1 MEFTMI
7 EAGWLSIL
15 PPLIAIV
22 LALITKE
29 VYSSLFFGV
38 FSGMLIYA
46 FSTGGSIISAT
57 AMTFDMM
64 YSKIADNAYMIIF
77 LALLWAVVM
86 LVSRSGGSLAY
97 GNWAGKK
104 IRNKRAAAFA
114 TSLLGVLIFIDDGF
128 NCLTVGTVMRPITDR
143 LRISRE
149 KLAYIIDATAAPVCI
164 IAPVSSWAVAVAS
177 EVSDTNG
184 FHAFLST
191 IPYNFYALMTILMVF
206 VISFTGRD
214 FGPMKKAEERALKEF
229 IGKDESAGSEDSK
242 GKVIDLVLPILV
254 LIICAILGMAYV
266 GGFFEG
272 VSFSEAIGYN
282 PTAGLSLGAFA
293 GLLTAGILYIP
304 RKLMKP
310 KEFIDCI
317 VNGIGNIVPPMLI
330 LILSWTLGGVCR
342 QLIGTGVFISGF
354 VENSSLPLGFLP
366 VLIFVIAALMSF
378 SMGTSW
384 GTFGMLIPIVT
395 MICEAD
401 GAGAFLIPALG
412 ATLAGSVYGDHCSPI
427 SDTTILASTG
437 ADCKHIRHVETQLPY
452 ATLVA
457 IICSIGYLITGFNV
471 APWIAIII
479 ESVLLVVA
487 VLVLS
492 RSGDKLFGRK
502 KEKMTNGD

>member
-1 MEFTMI
+1 MI
-7 EAGWLSIL
+7 EAGWLSIV
-15 PPLIAIV
+15 PPILAIA
-22 LALITKE
+22 LALLTKE
-29 VYSSLFFGV
+29 VYSSLFIGIL
-38 FSGMLIYA
+38 SGMLIYA
-46 FSTGGSIISAT
+46 FLGGGTVFSA
-57 AMTFDMM
+57 ASMTFDMM
-64 YSKIADNAYMIIF
+64 SSKIADNAYMIIF
-77 LALLWAVVM
+77 LALLWAVVS
-86 LVSRSGGSLAY
+86 LVSKSGGSQAY
-97 GNWAGKK
+97 GRWAG
-104 IRNKRAAAFA
+104 RRLNSKRSAAFA
-114 TSLLGVLIFIDDGF
+114 TSLLGILIFIDDGF

-177 EVSDTNG
+177 EVSQENG
-184 FHAFLST
+184 FHTFLST

-206 VISFTGRD
+206 FISFTGWD
-214 FGPMKKAEERALKEF
+214 FGPMKKAEKAAREQAAQA
-229 IGKDESAGSEDSK
+229 ESQQAEDRTK
-242 GKVIDLVLPILV
+242 GHVLDLVLPILV
-254 LIICAILGMAYV
+254 LIVCAILGMAYV

-293 GLLTAGILYIP
+293 GLITALLLYLP

-317 VNGIGNIVPPMLI
+317 VGGIGNIVPPMLI
-330 LILSWTLGGVCR
+330 LILSWSLGGVCR
-342 QLIGTGVFISGF
+342 QLLGTGVFISGF
-354 VENSSLPLGFLP
+354 VSSSNLPLGLLP
-366 VLIFVIAALMSF
+366 FLIFVIAALMSF

-395 MICEAD
+395 MICAAD
-401 GAGAFLIPALG
+401 GAQGLLIPALG

-457 IICSIGYLITGFNV
+457 VVCAVGYLIAGFMKS
-471 APWIAIII
+471 PWLALAV
-479 ESVLLVVA
+479 ETALL
-487 VLVLS
+487 LGSILLLS
-492 RSGDKLFGRK
+492 GK
-502 KEKMTNGD
+502 KEKV

>member
-7 EAGWLSIL
+7 ETGWLSIL
-15 PPLIAIV
+15 PPIIAIA

-29 VYSSLFFGV
+29 VYSSLFIGIT
-38 FSGMLIYA
+38 SGMLIYA
-46 FSTGGSIISAT
+46 FSSGGNIFSAA

-64 YSKIADNAYMIIF
+64 SSKIADNAYMIIF
-77 LALLWAVVM
+77 LALLWAVVS
-86 LVSRSGGSLAY
+86 LVSKSGGSQAY
-97 GNWAGKK
+97 GRWAGKK
-104 IRNKRAAAFA
+104 LKSKRAAALA
-114 TSLLGVLIFIDDGF
+114 TSFLGILIFIDDGF

-143 LRISRE
+143 LKISRE

-177 EVSDTNG
+177 EVSEKNG
-184 FHAFLST
+184 FNIFLST

-206 VISFTGRD
+206 MISMTGRD
-214 FGPMKKAEERALKEF
+214 FGPMKKAEKEAQK
-229 IGKDESAGSEDSK
+229 IEIKQSDEKEIESK
-242 GKVIDLVLPILV
+242 GHVIDLVLPIVV
-254 LIICAILGMAYV
+254 LILCAILGMAYV

-293 GLLTAGILYIP
+293 GLITAMLLYLP

-317 VNGIGNIVPPMLI
+317 VGGIGNIVPPMLI
-330 LILSWTLGGVCR
+330 LILSWSLGGVCR

-354 VENSSLPLGFLP
+354 VSSTSLPLGFLP
-366 VLIFVIAALMSF
+366 FLIFVIAALMSF

-384 GTFGMLIPIVT
+384 GTFGMLIPIIT
-395 MICEAD
+395 MICETD
-401 GAGAFLIPALG
+401 GAGFLLVPALG

-452 ATLVA
+452 ATVVA
-457 IICSIGYLITGFNV
+457 GVCAVGYLIAGFMDTPV
-471 APWIAIII
+471 LAIVIQTIALIATVMLI
-479 ESVLLVVA
+479 
-487 VLVLS
+487 
-492 RSGDKLFGRK
+492 GK
-502 KEKMTNGD
+502 KQTEEIA

>member
-7 EAGWLSIL
+7 ETGWLSIL
-15 PPLIAIV
+15 PPIIAIA

-29 VYSSLFFGV
+29 VYSSLFIGIA
-38 FSGMLIYA
+38 SGMLIYA
-46 FSTGGSIISAT
+46 FAGDGNIFSAAT
-57 AMTFDMM
+57 MIFDMM
-64 YSKIADNAYMIIF
+64 SSKIADNAYMIIF
-77 LALLWAVVM
+77 LALLWAVVS
-86 LVSRSGGSLAY
+86 LVSKSGGSQAY
-97 GNWAGKK
+97 GRWAGSKLK
-104 IRNKRAAAFA
+104 NKRSAAFA
-114 TSLLGVLIFIDDGF
+114 TSLLGILIFIDDGF

-177 EVSDTNG
+177 EVGEKNG
-184 FHAFLST
+184 FNIFLST

-214 FGPMKKAEERALKEF
+214 FGPMKKAEEEAEIRIPAEQT
-229 IGKDESAGSEDSK
+229 GSDTETAK
-242 GKVIDLVLPILV
+242 GHVIDLVLPIVV

-293 GLLTAGILYIP
+293 GLICAGLLYLP

-310 KEFIDCI
+310 KEFIECI
-317 VNGIGNIVPPMLI
+317 VSGIGNIVPPMLI
-330 LILSWTLGGVCR
+330 LILSWSLGGVCR

-354 VENSSLPLGFLP
+354 VNGSDLPMGFLP
-366 VLIFVIAALMSF
+366 FLIFIIAALMSF

-384 GTFGMLIPIVT
+384 GTFGMLIPIIT
-395 MICEAD
+395 MICETEA
-401 GAGAFLIPALG
+401 GAGLLIPALG

-437 ADCKHIRHVETQLPY
+437 ADCIHIRHVETQLPY

-457 IICSIGYLITGFNV
+457 VVCAIGYLIAGFMKTPAV
-471 APWIAIII
+471 ALIVEAI
-479 ESVLLVVA
+479 LLVGIIMI
-487 VLVLS
+487 LS
-492 RSGDKLFGRK
+492 K
-502 KEKMTNGD
+502 KQNTKGVQTK

>member
-1 MEFTMI
+1 MDFVMI
-7 EAGWLSIL
+7 ETGWLSIL
-15 PPLIAIV
+15 PPIIAIV

-29 VYSSLFFGV
+29 VYSSLFIGII
-38 FSGMLIYA
+38 SGMLIYA
-46 FSTGGSIISAT
+46 YAGDGTLLSAT

-64 YSKIADNAYMIIF
+64 SSKIADNAYMIIF
-77 LALLWAVVM
+77 LALLWAVVS
-86 LVSRSGGSLAY
+86 LVSKSGGSEAY
-97 GNWAGKK
+97 GRWAGEKLK
-104 IRNKRAAAFA
+104 SKRSAALA

-143 LRISRE
+143 LKISRE

-177 EVSDTNG
+177 EVSEKDG
-184 FHAFLST
+184 FNIFLST
-191 IPYNFYALMTILMVF
+191 IPYNFYALMTILMVL
-206 VISFTGRD
+206 VISITGRD
-214 FGPMKKAEERALKEF
+214 FGPMKKAEAHAADKTL
-229 IGKDESAGSEDSK
+229 DEVSKSDKSESK
-242 GKVIDLVLPILV
+242 GKVIDLVLPIVVLV
-254 LIICAILGMAYV
+254 ICAILGMAYV

-293 GLLTAGILYIP
+293 GLVSAMVLYLP

-310 KEFIDCI
+310 KEFIECI
-317 VNGIGNIVPPMLI
+317 VGGIGSIVPPMLI
-330 LILSWTLGGVCR
+330 LILSWSLGGVCR

-354 VENSSLPLGFLP
+354 VNRSSLPMGFLP
-366 VLIFVIAALMSF
+366 FLIFVIAALMSF

-401 GAGAFLIPALG
+401 GVGALLIPALG

-457 IICSIGYLITGFNV
+457 AVSAIGYLIAGFMSTPIV
-471 APWIAIII
+471 A
-479 ESVLLVVA
+479 LLLETVILIVTIM
-487 VLVLS
+487 LLGK
-492 RSGDKLFGRK
+492 RSA
-502 KEKMTNGD
+502 

>member
-1 MEFTMI
+1 MET
-7 EAGWLSIL
+7 GWLSIL
-15 PPLIAIV
+15 PPIIAIA

-29 VYSSLFFGV
+29 VYSSLFIGIT
-38 FSGMLIYA
+38 SGMLIYA
-46 FSTGGSIISAT
+46 FSSGGNIFSAA

-64 YSKIADNAYMIIF
+64 SSKIADNAYMIIF
-77 LALLWAVVM
+77 LALLWAVVS
-86 LVSRSGGSLAY
+86 LVSKSGGSQAY
-97 GNWAGKK
+97 GRWAGKK
-104 IRNKRAAAFA
+104 LKSKRAAALA
-114 TSLLGVLIFIDDGF
+114 TSFLGILIFIDDGF

-143 LRISRE
+143 LKISRE

-177 EVSDTNG
+177 EVSEKNG
-184 FHAFLST
+184 FNIFLST

-206 VISFTGRD
+206 MISMTGRD
-214 FGPMKKAEERALKEF
+214 FGPMKKAEKEAQK
-229 IGKDESAGSEDSK
+229 IEIKQSDEKEIESK
-242 GKVIDLVLPILV
+242 GHVIDLVLPIIV
-254 LIICAILGMAYV
+254 LILCAILGMAYV

-293 GLLTAGILYIP
+293 GLITAMLLYLP

-317 VNGIGNIVPPMLI
+317 VGGIGNIVPPMLI
-330 LILSWTLGGVCR
+330 LILSWSLGGVCR

-354 VENSSLPLGFLP
+354 VSSTSLPLGFLP
-366 VLIFVIAALMSF
+366 FLIFVIAALMSF

-384 GTFGMLIPIVT
+384 GTFGMLIPIIT
-395 MICEAD
+395 MICETD
-401 GAGAFLIPALG
+401 GAGFLLVPALG

-452 ATLVA
+452 ATVVA
-457 IICSIGYLITGFNV
+457 GVCAVGYLIAGFMDTPV
-471 APWIAIII
+471 LAIVIQAIALIATVMLI
-479 ESVLLVVA
+479 
-487 VLVLS
+487 
-492 RSGDKLFGRK
+492 GK
-502 KEKMTNGD
+502 KQTEEIA

>member
-1 MEFTMI
+1 MI
-7 EAGWLSIL
+7 EAGWLSIV
-15 PPLIAIV
+15 PPILAIA
-22 LALITKE
+22 LALLTKE
-29 VYSSLFFGV
+29 VYSSLFIGIL
-38 FSGMLIYA
+38 SGMLIYA
-46 FSTGGSIISAT
+46 FLGGGTVFSA
-57 AMTFDMM
+57 ASMTFDMM
-64 YSKIADNAYMIIF
+64 SSKIADNAYMIIF
-77 LALLWAVVM
+77 LALLWAVVS
-86 LVSRSGGSLAY
+86 LVSKSGGSQAY
-97 GNWAGKK
+97 GRWAG
-104 IRNKRAAAFA
+104 RRLNSKRSAAFA
-114 TSLLGVLIFIDDGF
+114 TSLLGILIFIDDGF

-177 EVSDTNG
+177 EVSQENG

-206 VISFTGRD
+206 FISFTGRD
-214 FGPMKKAEERALKEF
+214 FGPMKKAEKAAREQAAQA
-229 IGKDESAGSEDSK
+229 ESQQAEDRTK
-242 GKVIDLVLPILV
+242 GHVLDLVLPILV
-254 LIICAILGMAYV
+254 LIVCAILGMAYV

-293 GLLTAGILYIP
+293 GLITALLMYLP

-317 VNGIGNIVPPMLI
+317 VGGIGNIVPPMLI
-330 LILSWTLGGVCR
+330 LILSWSLGGVCR
-342 QLIGTGVFISGF
+342 QLLGTGVFISGF
-354 VENSSLPLGFLP
+354 VSSSNLPLGLLP
-366 VLIFVIAALMSF
+366 FLIFVIAALMSF

-395 MICEAD
+395 MICAAD
-401 GAGAFLIPALG
+401 GAQGLLIPALG

-457 IICSIGYLITGFNV
+457 VICAVGYLIAGFMKS
-471 APWIAIII
+471 PWLALAV
-479 ESVLLVVA
+479 EAALL
-487 VLVLS
+487 LGSILLLS
-492 RSGDKLFGRK
+492 GRK
-502 KEKMTNGD
+502 EKA

>member
-7 EAGWLSIL
+7 ETGWLSIL
-15 PPLIAIV
+15 PPIIAIA

-29 VYSSLFFGV
+29 VYSSLFIGII
-38 FSGMLIYA
+38 SGMLIYA
-46 FSTGGSIISAT
+46 FAGDGNVFSAA

-64 YSKIADNAYMIIF
+64 SSKIADNAYMIIF
-77 LALLWAVVM
+77 LALLWAVVS
-86 LVSRSGGSLAY
+86 LVSKSGGSQAY
-97 GNWAGKK
+97 GRWAGAKLK
-104 IRNKRAAAFA
+104 TKRSAAFA
-114 TSLLGVLIFIDDGF
+114 ASLLGILIFIDDGF

-177 EVSDTNG
+177 EVSEKNG
-184 FHAFLST
+184 FNIFLST

-206 VISFTGRD
+206 LISFTGRD
-214 FGPMKKAEERALKEF
+214 FGPMRKAEEEAGRGTGEDKT
-229 IGKDESAGSEDSK
+229 ESKAGDTK
-242 GKVIDLVLPILV
+242 GHVMDLVLPIVV

-293 GLLTAGILYIP
+293 GLLCAGILYLP

-310 KEFIDCI
+310 KEFIECI
-317 VNGIGNIVPPMLI
+317 VSGIGNIVPPMLI
-330 LILSWTLGGVCR
+330 LILSWSLGGVCR

-354 VENSSLPLGFLP
+354 VNGSSLPLGFLP
-366 VLIFVIAALMSF
+366 FLIFVIAALMSF

-384 GTFGMLIPIVT
+384 GTFGMLIPIIT
-395 MICEAD
+395 MICETEA
-401 GAGAFLIPALG
+401 GAGLLIPALG

-457 IICSIGYLITGFNV
+457 IVCAVGYLIAGFMKTSVV
-471 APWIAIII
+471 A
-479 ESVLLVVA
+479 LVVETILLA
-487 VLVLS
+487 GSVLVLS
-492 RSGDKLFGRK
+492 NRK
-502 KEKMTNGD
+502 NVKEG

>member
-1 MEFTMI
+1 MI

-15 PPLIAIV
+15 PPIIAIV

-29 VYSSLFFGV
+29 VYASLFVGII
-38 FSGMLIYA
+38 SGMLIYA
-46 FSTGGSIISAT
+46 YVGDGTLISAV

-64 YSKIADNAYMIIF
+64 SSKIADNAYMIIF
-77 LALLWAVVM
+77 LALLWAVVS
-86 LVSRSGGSLAY
+86 LVSKSGGSEAY
-97 GNWAGKK
+97 GKWAGAKLK
-104 IRNKRAAAFA
+104 SKRSAALA

-177 EVSDTNG
+177 EVSEKNG
-184 FHAFLST
+184 FNIFLST
-191 IPYNFYALMTILMVF
+191 IPYNFYALMTILMVL
-206 VISFTGRD
+206 VISITGRD
-214 FGPMKKAEERALKEF
+214 FGPMKKAETDVAVKAMDKVSES
-229 IGKDESAGSEDSK
+229 DETESK
-242 GKVIDLVLPILV
+242 GKVIDLVLPIVVLV
-254 LIICAILGMAYV
+254 VCAILGMAYV

-293 GLLTAGILYIP
+293 GLLTAMALYLP

-310 KEFIDCI
+310 KEFIECI
-317 VNGIGNIVPPMLI
+317 VGGIGSIVPPMLI
-330 LILSWTLGGVCR
+330 LILSWSLGGVCR

-354 VENSSLPLGFLP
+354 VNGSSLPLGFLP
-366 VLIFVIAALMSF
+366 FLIFVIAALMSF

-401 GAGAFLIPALG
+401 GAGALLIPALG

-457 IICSIGYLITGFNV
+457 AVCAIGYLIAGFMGTPIV
-471 APWIAIII
+471 ALLSEAVILIGAIM
-479 ESVLLVVA
+479 LLSKRRA
-487 VLVLS
+487 
-492 RSGDKLFGRK
+492 
-502 KEKMTNGD
+502 

>member
-1 MEFTMI
+1 MDFVMI
-7 EAGWLSIL
+7 ETGWLSIL
-15 PPLIAIV
+15 PPIIAIV

-29 VYSSLFFGV
+29 VYSSLFIGII
-38 FSGMLIYA
+38 SGMFIYA
-46 FSTGGSIISAT
+46 CAGDGTLLSAV

-64 YSKIADNAYMIIF
+64 CSKIADNAYMIIF
-77 LALLWAVVM
+77 LALLWAVVS
-86 LVSRSGGSLAY
+86 LVSKSGGSEAY
-97 GNWAGKK
+97 GRWAGAKLK
-104 IRNKRAAAFA
+104 SKRSATLA

-143 LRISRE
+143 LKISRE

-177 EVSDTNG
+177 EVSEKNG
-184 FHAFLST
+184 FNIFLST
-191 IPYNFYALMTILMVF
+191 IPYNFYALMTILMVL
-206 VISFTGRD
+206 VISITGKD
-214 FGPMKKAEERALKEF
+214 FGPMKKAEADAA
-229 IGKDESAGSEDSK
+229 GKAPDELSGSDKSPSK
-242 GKVIDLVLPILV
+242 GKVIDLVLPIVVLV
-254 LIICAILGMAYV
+254 ICAILGMAYV

-293 GLLTAGILYIP
+293 GLLTAMVLYLP

-317 VNGIGNIVPPMLI
+317 VGGIGSIVPPMLI
-330 LILSWTLGGVCR
+330 LILSWSLGGVCR

-354 VENSSLPLGFLP
+354 VNGSNLPMGFLP
-366 VLIFVIAALMSF
+366 FLIFVIAALMSF

-401 GAGAFLIPALG
+401 GVGALLIPALG

-457 IICSIGYLITGFNV
+457 VVCAIGYLIAGFTGT
-471 APWIAIII
+471 PIAAL
-479 ESVLLVVA
+479 SVETILLIGA
-487 VLVLS
+487 IMFLGK
-492 RSGDKLFGRK
+492 RHA
-502 KEKMTNGD
+502 

>member
-7 EAGWLSIL
+7 ETGWLSIL
-15 PPLIAIV
+15 PPIIAIA

-29 VYSSLFFGV
+29 VYSSLFIGIT
-38 FSGMLIYA
+38 SGMLIYA
-46 FSTGGSIISAT
+46 FSSGGNIFSAA

-64 YSKIADNAYMIIF
+64 SSKIADNAYMIIF
-77 LALLWAVVM
+77 LALLWAVVS
-86 LVSRSGGSLAY
+86 LVSKSGGSQAY
-97 GNWAGKK
+97 GRWAGKK
-104 IRNKRAAAFA
+104 LKSKRAAALA
-114 TSLLGVLIFIDDGF
+114 TSFLGILIFIDDGF

-143 LRISRE
+143 LKISRE

-177 EVSDTNG
+177 EVSEKNG
-184 FHAFLST
+184 FNIFLST

-206 VISFTGRD
+206 MISMTGRD
-214 FGPMKKAEERALKEF
+214 FGPMKKAEKEAQK
-229 IGKDESAGSEDSK
+229 IEIKQSDEKEIESK
-242 GKVIDLVLPILV
+242 GHVIDLVLPIVV
-254 LIICAILGMAYV
+254 LILCAILGMAYV

-293 GLLTAGILYIP
+293 GLITAMLLYLP

-310 KEFIDCI
+310 KEFIVCM
-317 VNGIGNIVPPMLI
+317 VGGIGNIVPPMLF
-330 LILSWTLGGVCR
+330 LILSWSLGGVCR

-354 VENSSLPLGFLP
+354 VSSTSLPLGFLP
-366 VLIFVIAALMSF
+366 FLIFVIAALMSF

-384 GTFGMLIPIVT
+384 GTFGMLIPIIT
-395 MICEAD
+395 MICETD
-401 GAGAFLIPALG
+401 GAGFLLVPALG

-452 ATLVA
+452 ATVVA
-457 IICSIGYLITGFNV
+457 GVCAVGYLIAGFMDTPV
-471 APWIAIII
+471 LAIVIQAIALIATVMLI
-479 ESVLLVVA
+479 
-487 VLVLS
+487 
-492 RSGDKLFGRK
+492 GK
-502 KEKMTNGD
+502 KQTEEIA